1 MTLKRK
7 KMTYLI
13 KKYTAL
19 VFIIVSTIA
28 KGNDIYVGEIL
39 EVNAKNIEYRQVVS
53 ANFDIDSARHWRFV
67 KANSKTLNL
76 EPSEKGYFC
85 KFSFINNSDYSH
97 IALQCPITTLD
108 EMKFYVMENDVYKE
122 VSSEDDPYYIFKFE
136 AGIGKECEVAFYV
149 ESKNMYVIPLQ
160 ISNETELESSIN
172 IRNILIGSFL
182 GIMLTMFLYNLI
194 LFSFTRDSNYVS
206 YLVYIIGITMGQI
219 ALLGFSHFIFPSNKW
234 IYDIF
239 LYLGS
244 SIAGVFGALFVFKF
258 LQVRKESRWMAIGLG
273 IVILSYLAVAV
284 TYFQGL
290 FLTSYVFI
298 QVSGMLGVIIIL
310 AISIRLSFKG
320 NSAAKIYLIAW
331 SALLISIVV
340 YVLKDNGILT
350 SNNFTNFSVSFGVI
364 LETIFISLALAN
376 NITVMRQEKDNANQ
390 RLIDQI
396 EKNEEFVRD
405 QNIVL
410 ERKVIE
416 RTAALQKALDE
427 LKAAQFQLVQSEKMA
442 SLGTLTAGI
451 AHEINN
457 PINFVSANVLPL
469 RDNIED
475 LTKLIEQYKGI
486 NESNFEIEL
495 LRLSEVE
502 KEMDL
507 EYTLVETKQ
516 LIDGIEEGAN
526 RTHTI
531 VQGLTSFS
539 RGDSSKKSKADINR
553 GIRSTVSVLKSRLNN
568 VNLIMDLDNNLP
580 LVSCQI
586 GKINQVVLNLMN
598 NALDALVEKNGT
610 NRKES
615 QLRVETKGLGHSV
628 QISISDNAN
637 GIEKELQPKIME
649 PFYTT
654 KPVGKGTGL
663 GLSISY
669 SIIEDHGGAIEL
681 DSEEGVGTKF
691 IITLPLVS

>member
-1 MTLKRK
+1 
-7 KMTYLI
+7 MTYLI
-13 KKYTAL
+13 KKYT
-19 VFIIVSTIA
+19 VFIFIISSAIA

-39 EVNAKNIEYRQVVS
+39 EVNAKNIEYRQVMS
-53 ANFDIDSARHWRFV
+53 ANFDIDSARNWKFA

-85 KFSFINNSDYSH
+85 KFSFINNSDYSQ

-108 EMKFYVMENDVYKE
+108 EMKFYVMENGFYKE

-136 AGIGKECEVAFYV
+136 AGVGKECEVAFYV
-149 ESKNMYVIPLQ
+149 ESKNLYVIPLQ

-172 IRNILIGSFL
+172 IRNLLLGSFM

-194 LFSFTRDSNYVS
+194 LFSFTRDSNYAS
-206 YLVYIIGITMGQI
+206 YLVFIIGITMGQI
-219 ALLGFSHFIFPSNKW
+219 ALLGLSHFIFPYNKLM
-234 IYDIF
+234 YDIF

-244 SIAGVFGALFVFKF
+244 SIAGVFGALFVLKF

-273 IVILSYLAVAV
+273 IVILSYLVVAAS
-284 TYFQGL
+284 YFLGFVL
-290 FLTSYVFI
+290 MSYVFI

-331 SALLISIVV
+331 SALLMSIVV
-340 YVLKDNGILT
+340 YVLKDNGVLP
-350 SNNFTNFSVSFGVI
+350 SNNFTNFSISFGVI
-364 LETIFISLALAN
+364 LETIFISLALAH
-376 NITVMRQEKDNANQ
+376 NITVLREESKIANQ
-390 RLIDQI
+390 RVIDQI
-396 EKNEEFVRD
+396 EKNEELVRD

-410 ERKVIE
+410 EKKVIE
-416 RTAALQKALDE
+416 RTAALQEALDE
-427 LKAAQFQLVQSEKMA
+427 LKAAQSQVIQSEKMA

-469 RDNIED
+469 RDNINE
-475 LTKLIEQYKGI
+475 LTGLIQEYKGL
-486 NESNFEIEL
+486 NESNYEIEL
-495 LRLSEVE
+495 VRLAEVE

-507 EYTLVETKQ
+507 EYTLIETKQ
-516 LIDGIEEGAN
+516 LIDGIEEGAK

-539 RGDSSKKSKADINR
+539 RGDSGKKSEADINR

-691 IITLPLVS
+691 IITLPIVLQT